1 MAKKIKLEITEA
13 QLKAI
18 INLTDDLS
26 GILGSGD
33 DDSVWIKNIMLID
46 RMLKNNG
53 YKREFL
59 YCTDIG

>member
-13 QLKAI
+13 QLIAI
-18 INLTDDLS
+18 IEIVDESSAMIGVGEDEDKLR
-26 GILGSGD
+26 
-33 DDSVWIKNIMLID
+33 IKRIKLFD

-59 YCTDIG
+59 

>member
-1 MAKKIKLEITEA
+1 MEKKIKLEITEA

-18 INLTDDLS
+18 INITDDIS
-26 GILGSGD
+26 AMLGGGD
-33 DDSVWIKNIMLID
+33 DDTAWVKSIKLID

-59 YCTDIG
+59 

>member
-18 INLTDDLS
+18 MHLADDIS
-26 GILGSGD
+26 SMVGGGD
-33 DDSVWIKNIMLID
+33 DDSIWIKNVKLVD

-59 YCTDIG
+59 

>member
-18 INLTDDLS
+18 MNLADDIS
-26 GILGSGD
+26 AMVGGGD
-33 DDSVWIKNIMLID
+33 DDSIWIKNVKLVD

-53 YKREFL
+53 YKRGFL
-59 YCTDIG
+59 

>member
-1 MAKKIKLEITEA
+1 MTEA

-18 INLTDDLS
+18 MNLADDIS
-26 GILGSGD
+26 AMVGGGD
-33 DDSVWIKNIMLID
+33 DDSIWIKNVKLVD

-59 YCTDIG
+59 

>member
-1 MAKKIKLEITEA
+1 MAKKIKLEMTEA

-18 INLTDDLS
+18 MNLADDIS
-26 GILGSGD
+26 AMVGGGD
-33 DDSVWIKNIMLID
+33 DDSIWIKNVKLVD

-59 YCTDIG
+59 

>member
-13 QLKAI
+13 QLIAI
-18 INLTDDLS
+18 IEIVDESSAMIGVGEDEDNLR
-26 GILGSGD
+26 
-33 DDSVWIKNIMLID
+33 IKRIKLFD

-59 YCTDIG
+59 